1 MKSRLLLT
9 LILIFVIKNVYAQS
23 TPIVVVSIKPIHSI
37 VSSLMD
43 GIAKPELL
51 LQSNNSAHTFHLK
64 PSQISII
71 ENAQLVI
78 TISDEFEIGLSKA
91 LKNLDESSH
100 FQIISLSNLNIHRY
114 RANRIYDDDHQEQQS
129 QEALMNDMHLW
140 LDIENIKKIS
150 RHINSLLIDID
161 PVNEDKYI
169 TNFNILTSKLDAL
182 EIEINNQIR
191 PFSTK
196 RYAAYSDTMQY
207 FEKYYNLG
215 RPVIV
220 TPYHGARLS
229 INRTL
234 AAKNTIKDLNVS
246 CLLYGSEVRKSQISV
261 LSEGLNLKAIKI
273 DIIGQEFTSGPEQ
286 YFKLMKRISNQTSSC
301 LK

>member
-1 MKSRLLLT
+1 MKSRLILT
-9 LILIFVIKNVYAQS
+9 LILIFVIKNVYAQ
-23 TPIVVVSIKPIHSI
+23 TIPMVVVSIKPIHSI

-64 PSQISII
+64 PSQIRII

-78 TISDEFEIGLSKA
+78 TISDEFEIGLSKV

-100 FQIISLSNLNIHRY
+100 FQIISLGNLNIHRY
-114 RANRIYDDDHQEQQS
+114 RANRIYDNDDQEQQS

-161 PVNEDKYI
+161 PVNEEKYNK
-169 TNFNILTSKLDAL
+169 NFNKLTTKLDAL
-182 EIEINNQIR
+182 IIEINNQMR
-191 PFSTK
+191 PFSSK
-196 RYAAYSDTMQY
+196 QYATYSDTMQY
-207 FEKYYNLG
+207 FEKNYNLG

-246 CLLYGSEVRKSQISV
+246 CLLYGTEVRKSQISV
-261 LSEGLNLKAIKI
+261 LSEGLNLKTFKV

-286 YFKLMKRISNQTSSC
+286 YFKLMKRISNQTSLC